1 MKLIF
6 YHFLH
11 LYFLTLFEVIFYI
24 YYIMPYEKEL
34 IYNLFDLDKK
44 YTINSTYFDNTYIND
59 IYSNN
64 KCIHYQNELDDSNT
78 KLFNKCII
86 YIIIINVLLLLLF
99 IKDIY
104 QNYNSFCEIS
114 VSPKNFQVSKSSHNI
129 ISDYKK
135 NDDSG
140 FELLDISN
148 LNNNTN
154 NINLKKNN
162 SFEKITNNNLKK
174 NNSFEKITNNSFEKI
189 TNNNLKKNNSFEKI
203 TNNIDSYFIFYY
215 YKNSDL
221 IKEIFKLIQF
231 IVLVGIFEY
240 LFFMTIVNKY
250 KIANIHTILCK
261 LIKQIITNY

>member
-174 NNSFEKITNNSFEKI
+174 NNSFEKITNN
-189 TNNNLKKNNSFEKI
+189 
-203 TNNIDSYFIFYY
+203 IDSYFIFYY

>member
-44 YTINSTYFDNTYIND
+44 YTNTINNTIIDTIDNTYSND
-59 IYSNN
+59 KNFNN

-86 YIIIINVLLLLLF
+86 YIIIINALLLLLF

-104 QNYNSFCEIS
+104 QNYNLFCEINT
-114 VSPKNFQVSKSSHNI
+114 SPKNFQVSKSSHNI
-129 ISDYKK
+129 ITDYKK

-148 LNNNTN
+148 LNNN
-154 NINLKKNN
+154 
-162 SFEKITNNNLKK
+162 SFEKITNNT
-174 NNSFEKITNNSFEKI
+174 NNFEKI
-189 TNNNLKKNNSFEKI
+189 NNNLKKNTSFEKI
-203 TNNIDSYFIFYY
+203 TNNIDKYFIFYY
-215 YKNSDL
+215 YKNSEL
-221 IKEIFKLIQF
+221 LKEIFKLIQF

-240 LFFMTIVNKY
+240 LFFTTIVNKY

-261 LIKQIITNY
+261 LIKEVIK

>member
-1 MKLIF
+1 
-6 YHFLH
+6 
-11 LYFLTLFEVIFYI
+11 
-24 YYIMPYEKEL
+24 MPYEKEL

-44 YTINSTYFDNTYIND
+44 YTNSINNTIIDTIDNTYSNN

-86 YIIIINVLLLLLF
+86 YIIIINGLLFLLF

-104 QNYNSFCEIS
+104 QNYSSFCEIS

-129 ISDYKK
+129 ITDYKK

-154 NINLKKNN
+154 NN
-162 SFEKITNNNLKK
+162 SFEKINNTNNNLKK
-174 NNSFEKITNNSFEKI
+174 NT
-189 TNNNLKKNNSFEKI
+189 SFEKI
-203 TNNIDSYFIFYY
+203 TNNIDKYFIFYY
-215 YKNSDL
+215 YKNSEL
-221 IKEIFKLIQF
+221 LKEIFKLIQF

-240 LFFMTIVNKY
+240 LFFITIVNKY

-261 LIKQIITNY
+261 LIKEVIK